1 MSPLAWLAVPVVAL
15 VLATLWV
22 GWTSRPRPRADT
34 HETVQAHQRFVAAF
48 EGRRTSGES
57 SPQRSVTP
65 SRRSAAEQHR
75 KSA

>member
-1 MSPLAWLAVPVVAL
+1 MSPLVWLAVPVVAL

-48 EGRRTSGES
+48 EGRRTSGAP
-57 SPQRSVTP
+57 SPQPPAAPTQPTADDRH
-65 SRRSAAEQHR
+65 RQSA
-75 KSA
+75 

>member
-1 MSPLAWLAVPVVAL
+1 MSPLAWLAVPVAAL

-48 EGRRTSGES
+48 ERRRTPGAP
-57 SPQRSVTP
+57 SPQLPGAPAQRT
-65 SRRSAAEQHR
+65 ADDQHR
-75 KSA
+75 TSA